1 MFTYNGIQHAGT
13 WRQKND
19 GDAGGSNVL
28 LDYRGVVVAGVVEQE
43 YRAFRVRNPAF

>member
-1 MFTYNGIQHAGT
+1 MFTYNGVEHAGT
-13 WRQKND
+13 WGQKNY
-19 GDAGGSNVL
+19 GNAGRGNIL